1 MMFDQGS
8 PMAYFTI
15 GSTTTHISSSN
26 LSYGGLACSTSFTV
40 QVPNKSATF
49 NWTSHVDQ
57 SMPTADFS
65 QIHTYLQYQG

>member
-8 PMAYFTI
+8 PMAYYTF

-26 LSYGGLACSTSFTV
+26 LTCDGLACSTSFPV

-49 NWTSHVDQ
+49 NWTSYIDR

-65 QIHTYLQYQG
+65 QIHTYLQF